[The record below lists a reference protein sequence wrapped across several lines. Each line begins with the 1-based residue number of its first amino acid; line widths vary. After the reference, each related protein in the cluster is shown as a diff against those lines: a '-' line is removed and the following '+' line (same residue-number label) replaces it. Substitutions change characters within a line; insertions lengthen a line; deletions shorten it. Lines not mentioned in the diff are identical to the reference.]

1 MIRSPLLT
9 PAAKPA
15 LATASVSVLALLL
28 GLSAGPA
35 GAQDWERV
43 APKELPPN
51 PPAEAPALPAPGPA
65 LPPGDQLVTP
75 ALKGL
80 LFVPGGAMV
89 KRGGTDV
96 GGVASVGLDLLDDPA
111 FRALLEPY
119 LGKPL
124 TFDGLNAISRATV
137 LWFREHDRPLV
148 DVVVPEQD
156 VTSGSVQIAVVE
168 FRVGSV
174 AAEGNQWFS
183 DGLLLSQ
190 VRAKPGDRIRASELL
205 DDIDW
210 LNRNPFRHTDL
221 VYQRGQEAGT
231 SDVVLRTADRVPVR
245 VFAGYENTGTAATG
259 RDRLFAGF
267 NWGNAFL
274 ADQQIS
280 YQLSVSPDTLDRGL
294 RGPSGDPRSVT
305 HAGSWSIPLPWRH
318 TLTFFGS
325 YTETRPDLGSG
336 FDQTGRSSQLSARY
350 AVPLP
355 KWTLDAGTLR
365 QGVQVGV
372 DWKRSNNNLDF
383 GGTSV
388 FRSSTDIAQAVA
400 AYDASLA
407 DGWGATALN
416 ASLVYSPGGI
426 GGHNSDDVFRTSRA
440 GADARYGY
448 ARVGLDRVTRLP
460 EDLSWIVRAQGQ
472 ISSANLLSSEQLSL
486 GGSASVRG
494 YAESEVL
501 GDQGILLS
509 TELRS
514 PEVSLAR
521 LFGERDLGDSL
532 QGLVFADY
540 GVVSQRHRVAGDD
553 RHTVLASVGPGLR
566 YSLPPYATL
575 KLDWGFQLRD
585 TNSGENRFGRPHIAL
600 SLAY

>member
-1 MIRSPLLT
+1 MIRLPSP
-9 PAAKPA
+9 KPA
-15 LATASVSVLALLL
+15 TVATAAVLALLF
-28 GLSAGPA
+28 GLSAVPA
-35 GAQDWERV
+35 AAQDWERV
-43 APKELPPN
+43 APKQPPAN
-51 PPAEAPALPAPGPA
+51 PPAEAPVLPPPTPA
-65 LPPGDQLVTP
+65 LPPGDQVITP

-80 LFVPGGAMV
+80 LFVPDGAAV
-89 KRGGTDV
+89 KRGGNDTR
-96 GGVASVGLDLLDDPA
+96 GVVAAGLDVLDDPA
-111 FRALLEPY
+111 FRALMEPH

-156 VTSGSVQIAVVE
+156 VTAGTIQIIVVE
-168 FRVGSV
+168 FRAGAVT
-174 AAEGNQWFS
+174 AEGNEWFS
-183 DGLLLSQ
+183 DEMLLSN
-190 VRAKPGDRIRASELL
+190 VRTRPGDRIRASGLL
-205 DDIDW
+205 EDIDW

-221 VYQRGQEAGT
+221 VYQRGAEPGT
-231 SDVVLRTADRVPVR
+231 SDIVLRTADRVPVR
-245 VFAGYENTGTAATG
+245 VFGGYENTGTAATG
-259 RDRLFAGF
+259 RDRLFAGL
-267 NWGNAFL
+267 NWGNAFW

-294 RGPSGDPRSVT
+294 RGASGDPRSVT

-318 TLTFFGS
+318 TLTVFGS
-325 YTETRPDLGSG
+325 HTETRPNLGSG

-355 KWTLDAGTLR
+355 KWALDAGTLR
-365 QGVQVGV
+365 QGIQAGV

-388 FRSSTDIAQAVA
+388 FRSSTDIAQAVV

-416 ASLVYSPGGI
+416 VSLVHSPGGI
-426 GGHNSDDVFRTSRA
+426 GDRNSDAVFGTSRA
-440 GADARYGY
+440 GAEARYSY
-448 ARVGLDRVTRLP
+448 ARIGLDRVTRLP
-460 EDLSWIVRAQGQ
+460 EAFSWIVRAQAQ
-472 ISSANLLSSEQLSL
+472 VSSANLLASEQLSL
-486 GGSASVRG
+486 GGNASVRG

-501 GDQGILLS
+501 GDQGVLLS

-514 PEVSLAR
+514 PEVSLSG
-521 LFGERDLGDSL
+521 LFGGRNLDDSL
-532 QGLVFADY
+532 LGLVFVDY
-540 GVVSQRHRVAGDD
+540 GVARQRHRAAGDD

-566 YSLPPYATL
+566 YSLPPYVTL
-575 KLDWGFQLRD
+575 KLDWGFQLRGAN
-585 TNSGENRFGRPHIAL
+585 TGENRLGRPHVGL

>member
-1 MIRSPLLT
+1 MIRSPFPKPA
-9 PAAKPA
+9 PAAA
-15 LATASVSVLALLL
+15 VSVLALLL
-28 GLSAGPA
+28 GLSAIPA

-43 APKELPPN
+43 APKQPPAN

-65 LPPGDQLVTP
+65 LPPGDQVVTP
-75 ALKGL
+75 ALTGL
-80 LFVPGGAMV
+80 LFVPGGAAV
-89 KRGGTDV
+89 KRGGADTR
-96 GGVASVGLDLLDDPA
+96 GVAAVGLDLLDDPA
-111 FRALLEPY
+111 FRAQMEPY

-183 DGLLLSQ
+183 DGLLLSK
-190 VRAKPGDRIRASELL
+190 VRARPGDRISADAMLE
-205 DDIDW
+205 DIDW
-210 LNRNPFRHTDL
+210 MNRNPFRHTDL
-221 VYQRGQEAGT
+221 VYQRGQETGT
-231 SDVVLRTADRVPVR
+231 SDIVLRTVDRAPVR
-245 VFAGYENTGTAATG
+245 VFGGYENTGTAATG
-259 RDRLFAGF
+259 RDRLFAGL
-267 NWGNAFL
+267 NWGNAFW

-280 YQLSVSPDTLDRGL
+280 YQLSVSPDTLDRDL

-325 YTETRPDLGSG
+325 HTETRPDLGSG
-336 FDQTGRSSQLSARY
+336 FDQTGRSSQISARY

-355 KWTLDAGTLR
+355 KGTLGTGTLR
-365 QGVQVGV
+365 QELQAGV

-383 GGTSV
+383 GGSSV
-388 FRSSTDIAQAVA
+388 FRSSTDIAQAVI

-416 ASLVYSPGGI
+416 ASLFYSPGGI
-426 GGHNSDDVFRTSRA
+426 GDHNSDAVFRTSRA
-440 GADARYGY
+440 GADARYAYG
-448 ARVGLDRVTRLP
+448 RIGLDRVTRLP
-460 EDLSWIVRAQGQ
+460 EEFSWIVRAQGQ
-472 ISSANLLSSEQLSL
+472 ISSANLLASEQLSL
-486 GGSASVRG
+486 GGNASVRG
-494 YAESEVL
+494 YAESEAL

-514 PEVSLAR
+514 PEVSFAR

-540 GVVSQRHRVAGDD
+540 GVVGQRHRVAGDD

-575 KLDWGFQLRD
+575 KLDWGFQLRG